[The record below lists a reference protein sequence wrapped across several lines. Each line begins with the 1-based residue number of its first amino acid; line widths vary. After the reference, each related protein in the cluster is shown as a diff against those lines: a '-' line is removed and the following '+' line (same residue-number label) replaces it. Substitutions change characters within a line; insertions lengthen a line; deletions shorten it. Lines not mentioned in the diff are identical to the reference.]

1 MENGAQTLT
10 LVASDLFGPV
20 GTVLMG
26 LIFFIA
32 CFNTCV
38 GLISCCA
45 NYFSETF
52 PVLGYRGWAK
62 VFAFASMV
70 IANAGLTLI
79 LKFSVPLLVAIYP
92 VAIVLI
98 VLGLLS
104 LASKRL
110 LTLKA
115 LYPAAVVATGIFSV
129 LAGVEAFGVRVPGL
143 SDFADELPFA
153 ANGLEW
159 IVPAFVGAVIGA
171 GLSVLA
177 ARRA

>member
-1 MENGAQTLT
+1 
-10 LVASDLFGPV
+10 
-20 GTVLMG
+20 
-26 LIFFIA
+26 
-32 CFNTCV
+32 
-38 GLISCCA
+38 
-45 NYFSETF
+45 
-52 PVLGYRGWAK
+52 
-62 VFAFASMV
+62 MV